1 MNEERGL
8 WFCALI
14 KESFGMS
21 LAIVYNP
28 EESSIQIAV
37 MVGWLLI
44 AIGYDF

>member
-1 MNEERGL
+1 MKENRGL

-14 KESFGMS
+14 KESFGLS

-37 MVGWLLI
+37 MVGWLMI